1 MKKIACCVLSAL
13 LALLFAAGC
22 SGLGEAERT
31 AYLDSI
37 PATLPDLSVR
47 SDGDYMG
54 SYKIEVPPGDAA
66 AFPMVS
72 VLVTLRGD
80 RITEITISKSK
91 ALAKEEDFTA
101 YKTRIIEAQSLNVD
115 GVSGASY
122 SSKAMAK
129 AIEAALDR

>member
-72 VLVTLRGD
+72 VLVTLRGS
-80 RITEITISKSK
+80 RITEITISKPK
-91 ALAKEEDFTA
+91 ALAGEEDFTA
-101 YKTRIIEAQSLNVD
+101 YKTRIIEAQSLDVD

>member
-72 VLVTLRGD
+72 VLVTLRGS
-80 RITEITISKSK
+80 RITEITISKPK
-91 ALAKEEDFTA
+91 ALANEEDFTA
-101 YKTRIIEAQSLNVD
+101 YKTRIIEAQSLDVD